1 MPIDRAVPAAD
12 SRGQVGRDGS
22 RGWRQRYGVLAAA
35 LALTALCQAYIIA
48 RSPMIAKDG
57 IGFIRIARS
66 LASDPVATLRTED
79 QHPGYPAMVLAV
91 ERLYHWFI
99 GRPEFD
105 CYLGATR
112 LASATCGLLST
123 LFLWLFA
130 RRLYDQRIAN
140 VTVLLAAVWP
150 LFRLNACDSL
160 SDTPHLMFYLA
171 GAWLAAEGLTRG
183 RIAWIAAA
191 CIASGLAFWVRPEGL
206 VVGAATIVA
215 FGVRFIQLR
224 SLSRVQILWA
234 GSLTLAALFAAVLVI
249 GPYVFM
255 AGKITSKKLPFHR
268 PVSAHAAAIAAAEP
282 TAGLMAEPPPGAT
295 LPDEFHRPD
304 NFAGVLAL
312 GFVELGRELAQGFY
326 YLALIPLAVG
336 TFARSRRRPTRPVV
350 LLHIL
355 LMNGQ
360 GILLL
365 LLYLTAGYVSHRHII
380 PLVAMMLPT
389 AATGTIWLAEEA
401 SRRFRFAGS
410 PQRALAVAVCI
421 FYIGLV
427 PKCMRP
433 LHGVYVPVLEAAKWV
448 KAHATAG
455 DTVLA
460 TSGYIRFYTE
470 LPGILVGP
478 EAPNLPMALTFLPN
492 QNWSFIVLEIDD
504 RSFDRQALGGS
515 VAQYEPVFE
524 LAAHPRKPWAK
535 IVVFQARERVSPS
548 AKAELARRA
557 D

>member
-1 MPIDRAVPAAD
+1 
-12 SRGQVGRDGS
+12 
-22 RGWRQRYGVLAAA
+22 
-35 LALTALCQAYIIA
+35 LALTALSQAYIIA
-48 RSPMIAKDG
+48 CSPVIAKDG

-79 QHPGYPAMVLAV
+79 QHPGYPAMVLGV
-91 ERLYHWFI
+91 ERLVHWLT
-99 GRPEFD
+99 GRREFES
-105 CYLGATR
+105 YLAATR
-112 LASATCGLLST
+112 LASASCGLLST

-130 RRLYDQRIAN
+130 RRLYDERIAN

-171 GAWLAAEGLTRG
+171 GAWLAAEGLARG
-183 RIAWIAAA
+183 RIAWIASA

-206 VVGAATIVA
+206 VVGAAAMAA

-224 SLSRVQILWA
+224 SLTRTQLLRGGSIL
-234 GSLTLAALFAAVLVI
+234 LAALLAAAAVV
-249 GPYVFM
+249 GPYVFT

-282 TAGLMAEPPPGAT
+282 TTGLMAEPPPGAT
-295 LPDEFHRPD
+295 LPDEFHRPG

-312 GFVELGRELAQGFY
+312 GIFELARELAQGFY

-336 TFARSRRRPTRPVV
+336 TFARSRPQPTRHVV

-360 GILLL
+360 GVLLL
-365 LLYLTAGYVSHRHII
+365 LLYVTAGYISHRHII

-389 AATGTIWLAEEA
+389 AAAGTIWLADEA
-401 SRRFRFAGS
+401 SRRIRFAGS
-410 PQRALAVAVCI
+410 PRRTLVVAICI

-448 KAHATAG
+448 KAHATLG

-470 LPGILVGP
+470 LPGILVGC
-478 EAPNLPMALTFLPN
+478 EAPNLPMALAFLPN
-492 QNWSFIVLEIDD
+492 QTWSFIVLEVDD
-504 RSFDRQALGGS
+504 RTFDRQTLCGS
-515 VAQYEPVFE
+515 VAQYEQVFE
-524 LAAHPRKPWAK
+524 LPAHPRKPWAK
-535 IVVFQARERVSPS
+535 IVVFQARQHVSPS
-548 AKAELARRA
+548 PAAELAQRA
-557 D
+557 RH